1 MEKFAE
7 RYTLQNED
15 VFPSPDTCFILAF
28 AVIMLQTDLHNV
40 NIKPE
45 KKMTQEAFVK
55 MNKGISVDGGDLP
68 SDFLIDIYRSIKKRP
83 FTLKEDDDARK
94 HQKKGDETA
103 FNDVFF
109 GTAAEER
116 RRVLYKKE
124 RAELVESTEKLFK
137 KQKPGTTIENDFSSS
152 VNPSDVVKP
161 MYDITWGPLL
171 GALSQILEKAEDE
184 TSIALCL
191 NGFVYAVRIACHT
204 NTTLARSTFVNSLA
218 KFTALGSIREL
229 KTRNIESIRTL
240 LSIAIMD
247 GEKLG
252 DSWMPILQCISQL
265 SRLLVLSSGVDS
277 DDIFLNKDAQ
287 SARSLQSTVRFN
299 ELIEMCFVTLA
310 HLINKSLSSGDS

>member
-7 RYTLQNED
+7 RYTLQNDD

-68 SDFLIDIYRSIKKRP
+68 SDFLTDLYRSIKKRP

-103 FNDVFF
+103 FNDGFF

-116 RRVLYKKE
+116 RRVLYMKE

-137 KQKPGTTIENDFSSS
+137 KHKPGTTIEN
-152 VNPSDVVKP
+152 DVVKP

-171 GALSQILEKAEDE
+171 GALSQILEKAVDE

-287 SARSLQSTVRFN
+287 SARSLQSTVSF
-299 ELIEMCFVTLA
+299 IECINIHFVMLA
-310 HLINKSLSSGDS
+310 HLTNKSLSSGNS